1 MASSLLSCP
10 LVGLVLEALA
20 DLAPLG
26 LRLLPQVQVHL
37 GLALHLLQLV
47 PNLKAKKV
55 FRGYFRSASRIIK
68 SQNLTT
74 KCGGKGFV
82 DSKLKFL
89 IQYRK
94 FDCKTE

>member
-55 FRGYFRSASRIIK
+55 FQGYFRFLRT
-68 SQNLTT
+68 LR
-74 KCGGKGFV
+74 F
-82 DSKLKFL
+82 LKV
-89 IQYRK
+89 K
-94 FDCKTE
+94 